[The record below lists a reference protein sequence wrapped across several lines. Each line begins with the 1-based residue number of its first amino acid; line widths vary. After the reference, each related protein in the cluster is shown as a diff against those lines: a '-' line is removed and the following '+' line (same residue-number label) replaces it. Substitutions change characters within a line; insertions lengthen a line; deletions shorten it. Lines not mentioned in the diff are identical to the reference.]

1 MCDDVNQVFHNAIVA
16 EVKMPYKAF
25 TMKGD
30 LKKKG
35 TIVEEVFGWC
45 KNKINNAF
53 EIYDHIES
61 NHVQLRKIVLEHSKE
76 S

>member
-35 TIVEEVFGWC
+35 TIVEEVFG
-45 KNKINNAF
+45 
-53 EIYDHIES
+53 
-61 NHVQLRKIVLEHSKE
+61 
-76 S
+76 